1 MYTETRH
8 HDTHANVHSGG
19 KKKTGKLVDSNIK
32 CYFYNVLHCVCVC
45 VPPMKADTQV
55 SFTTSPSC
63 SNTQSAAFCDLLP
76 SMSPSAPPTFP
87 HLCSCPF
94 SSLTLSSLHS
104 LSYLSLCISSLC
116 SVSCWTLL
124 TPNYSPSSYQMSWAL
139 LATTYAMISSFVLG
153 FIHPYAGPCVIPTVL
168 ETRSWKN
175 K

>member
-8 HDTHANVHSGG
+8 HDTHVNVHIGG
-19 KKKTGKLVDSNIK
+19 KKKQGSWLTQTSNVTFIM
-32 CYFYNVLHCVCVC
+32 CSIVCVC